1 MVGIA
6 LNREIREGF
15 SEEVTFGWRPERREG
30 GREAVRMGRPGG
42 TSQVEEQQVQRALKL
57 EGGLRSSGEASVA
70 GAE

>member
-15 SEEVTFGWRPERREG
+15 SEEVTFGCRLEG
-30 GREAVRMGRPGG
+30 GEEGRERGWEWLGG
-42 TSQVEEQQVQRALKL
+42 ASQVEEQQVQRALKL
-57 EGGLRSSGEASVA
+57 EGCLRNSGEASVA

>member
-1 MVGIA
+1 MGIA

-15 SEEVTFGWRPERREG
+15 SEEVTFGWRPEGGEG
-30 GREAVRMGRPGG
+30 GRERGWERLGG

-57 EGGLRSSGEASVA
+57 EGCPRNSGEASVA